1 MIKFKNVSY
10 SYKTDEKSGG
20 VENLNLV
27 IKSGELVVLCG
38 ESGCGKTTVTKLING
53 LIPYFYE
60 GSLDGEVFVHNKKTI
75 DMEMDE
81 ISKHVG
87 SVFQN
92 PRSQFFNV
100 DTTSEI
106 AFGCENLGMKE
117 EEILRRIEETVD
129 EFKIR
134 KLLDRSIFELSGGEK
149 QNIACASVSA
159 VKPEIFVLD
168 EPSSNLDIDAIGNLK
183 DIIAKWKK
191 DGKTIIISE
200 HRLYY
205 LKDLADRF
213 IYMKDGKICKE
224 YSNEELRNMDSFKLE
239 SIGLRPLDID
249 MSHSSDVK
257 CNISDNEIN
266 IHSLAYKYKHSKI
279 NALNIKDLNI
289 KGGQVVGIIGHNG
302 AGKSTFVKSLCGLN
316 RKAKDVV
323 SINKNKLSNK
333 KRLNEC
339 YMVMQDVNHQLFT
352 ESVLEEVLL
361 SMDEKNEEKACKI
374 LKSLSLLEFKDR
386 HPMSLSGGQKQRV
399 AIASAIA
406 SERQVIIFDEPT
418 SGLDMKHMKQVS
430 IIMNY
435 LASLGKIIM
444 VITHDPDFILR
455 SCTDLVHVE
464 KGEVEAYYMLD
475 SQGITKAQ
483 KFFSI
488 A

>member
-20 VENLNLV
+20 VNNLNLE

-60 GSLDGEVFVHNKKTI
+60 SSLEGEVLVNNRKIT

-106 AFGCENLGMKE
+106 AFGCENLGIKE
-117 EEILRRIEETVD
+117 EEILNRIEETVD

-134 KLLDRSIFELSGGEK
+134 RLLDRSIFELSGGEK

-168 EPSSNLDIDAIGNLK
+168 EPSSNLDIDAISTLK
-183 DIIAKWKK
+183 EIIKTWKK
-191 DGKTIIISE
+191 DGKTVVISE

-213 IYMKDGKICKE
+213 IYMKNGEVYKE
-224 YSNEELRNMDSFKLE
+224 YSNEELKNMKSIELE
-239 SIGLRPLDID
+239 ALGLRSLDID
-249 MSHSSDVK
+249 MSNPNK
-257 CNISDNEIN
+257 NMRNISKTEMSID
-266 IHSLAYKYKHSKI
+266 SLVFKYRNSKEK
-279 NALNIKDLNI
+279 ALNINNLNI

-316 RKAKDVV
+316 RKAKGVV
-323 SINKNKLSNK
+323 YINKNKLSNK

-361 SMDEKNEEKACKI
+361 SMEEKDEEKACNI

-399 AIASAIA
+399 AIASAVA
-406 SERQVIIFDEPT
+406 SERKVIIFDEPT
-418 SGLDMKHMKQVS
+418 SGLDMKHMKEVS
-430 IIMNY
+430 IIINY
-435 LASLGKIIM
+435 LANLGKIIM

-455 SCTDLVHVE
+455 SCTDLIHVE
-464 KGEVEAYYMLD
+464 KGKIEDYYKLD
-475 SQGITKAQ
+475 TQGMIKAQ
-483 KFFSI
+483 KFFCI